1 MILLFDLLLVPRR
14 GGESIEIKEREIGNE
29 WRSIGE
35 TGQFLEEDKQLTV
48 EFSSL
53 FPKQLGSLVPS
64 AEGFNVTLLAR
75 VRYPKQR
82 GLDAARSIHAIDST
96 RRISQDF
103 ETVTRNGIEGRRQ
116 TTTTTTSKG
125 S

>member
-48 EFSSL
+48 EFSPL

-64 AEGFNVTLLAR
+64 AEGFNVTLLESTISETTWF
-75 VRYPKQR
+75 
-82 GLDAARSIHAIDST
+82 GRSSIDT
-96 RRISQDF
+96 CDRFYAKIRRIS
-103 ETVTRNGIEGRRQ
+103 
-116 TTTTTTSKG
+116 KL
-125 S
+125 